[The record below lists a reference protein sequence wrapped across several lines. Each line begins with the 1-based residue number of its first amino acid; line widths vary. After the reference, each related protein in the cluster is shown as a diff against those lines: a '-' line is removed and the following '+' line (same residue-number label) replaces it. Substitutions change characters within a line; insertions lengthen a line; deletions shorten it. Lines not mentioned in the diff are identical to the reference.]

1 MTEVEIKKLL
11 MTVGLCAKAGRL
23 ICGTDQICDAM
34 RKGNKAP
41 VLVLEASD
49 TSANTHKRL
58 TDRCTFYSVRH
69 IQIEADAVML
79 GEAVGK
85 YSAIASV
92 GITDEGFRTA
102 IEKKLT

>member
-1 MTEVEIKKLL
+1 

-85 YSAIASV
+85 HSAIAAV
-92 GITDEGFRTA
+92 GIVDDGFRTA

>member
-1 MTEVEIKKLL
+1 